1 MAENHEGVDVEFKET
16 TGQLDRDMETL
27 CGMLNGTGGIVIFGI
42 KNSGKII
49 GQEIGDKTT
58 RMIGEALRRFEP
70 SVEIQQKYIKLKDSE
85 KQLIVFE
92 AEGNNPDRPYS
103 YDGRPYQ
110 RHDSVT
116 SVMPHDKYSRMIMN
130 RGGLKYKW
138 DALPNENLKFDDLDE
153 SRIHWAIRQALEL
166 GRLKEGAY
174 TRDPIAILEKFKV
187 LKKGVYNNAAVLF
200 GKDFFYYHNCIIR
213 LARFRGID
221 KREFIDNQQIEG
233 NIFDLLNEV
242 TPFFL
247 KHLSVTSRMEGMYRK
262 DELEVP
268 ITALR
273 ECCANALA
281 HMDWRKTASVGVAI
295 YDDRIE
301 IENAGMLPEEI
312 PANQLT
318 YGSRILASH
327 TSEPPNETIA
337 RVMYYSGVIEHW
349 GRGLSMIFEE
359 CKRVGLPQPRVTDE
373 RGVVKVIF
381 MRPDLSG
388 HKNGTING
396 TIKMLSEVENNILDI
411 VKEHP
416 GISRKNII
424 PIIWKSEATVKRAL
438 KALGEMGF
446 VEYRGSNKT
455 GGYFSV

>member
-1 MAENHEGVDVEFKET
+1 
-16 TGQLDRDMETL
+16 
-27 CGMLNGTGGIVIFGI
+27 
-42 KNSGKII
+42 
-49 GQEIGDKTT
+49 
-58 RMIGEALRRFEP
+58 
-70 SVEIQQKYIKLKDSE
+70 
-85 KQLIVFE
+85 
-92 AEGNNPDRPYS
+92 
-103 YDGRPYQ
+103 
-110 RHDSVT
+110 
-116 SVMPHDKYSRMIMN
+116 MP
-130 RGGLKYKW
+130 
-138 DALPNENLKFDDLDE
+138 P
-153 SRIHWAIRQALEL
+153 
-166 GRLKEGAY
+166 
-174 TRDPIAILEKFKV
+174 P
-187 LKKGVYNNAAVLF
+187 
-200 GKDFFYYHNCIIR
+200 FF
-213 LARFRGID
+213 LARTSFTITTASSVLTVSSKD

-242 TPFFL
+242 TPFFM

-301 IENAGMLPEEI
+301 IENVGMLPEEI

-359 CKRVGLPQPRVTDE
+359 CMRAGLPQPKVTDE

-388 HKNGTING
+388 HKNDTIND
-396 TIKMLSEVENNILDI
+396 TINDTEKLIYNCI
-411 VKEHP
+411 VASP
-416 GISRKNII
+416 GISAVAMADKFDKSII
-424 PIIWKSEATVKRAL
+424 TIKRAL
-438 KALGEMGF
+438 KHLVELNII
-446 VEYRGSNKT
+446 EYRGSKKT
-455 GGYFSV
+455 GGYFNL

>member
-1 MAENHEGVDVEFKET
+1 M
-16 TGQLDRDMETL
+16 
-27 CGMLNGTGGIVIFGI
+27 
-42 KNSGKII
+42 
-49 GQEIGDKTT
+49 
-58 RMIGEALRRFEP
+58 
-70 SVEIQQKYIKLKDSE
+70 
-85 KQLIVFE
+85 
-92 AEGNNPDRPYS
+92 EGNNPDRPYS

-116 SVMPHDKYSRMIMN
+116 SVMPHDRYSRMIMH

-138 DALPNENLKFDDLDE
+138 DTLPNENLKFEDLDE

-166 GRLKEGAY
+166 GRLKDGAY

-187 LKKGVYNNAAVLF
+187 LKNGVYSNAAAVLF
-200 GKDFFYYHNCIIR
+200 GKDFFHYHNCIIR
-213 LARFRGID
+213 LARFRGTN

-247 KHLSVTSRMEGMYRK
+247 KHLSVTSRFDGMYRK

-268 ITALR
+268 INALR

-301 IENAGMLPEEI
+301 IENAGMLPEDI
-312 PANQLT
+312 PAAQLT
-318 YGSRILASH
+318 YGSHILDSH
-327 TSEPPNETIA
+327 PSEPPNETIA

-359 CKRVGLPQPRVTDE
+359 CERAGLPQPIITDE
-373 RGVVKVIF
+373 RGVVRVTF
-381 MRPDLSG
+381 MRPNLSG

-396 TIKMLSEVENNILDI
+396 TINGMINGTINDTIKDTEKLVYNYIIAS
-411 VKEHP
+411 P
-416 GISRKNII
+416 GISAVDLANELGKSVRTIMRVLKHLVELNII
-424 PIIWKSEATVKRAL
+424 
-438 KALGEMGF
+438 
-446 VEYRGSNKT
+446 EYRGSKKT
-455 GGYFSV
+455 GGYFSL

>member
-1 MAENHEGVDVEFKET
+1 
-16 TGQLDRDMETL
+16 
-27 CGMLNGTGGIVIFGI
+27 
-42 KNSGKII
+42 
-49 GQEIGDKTT
+49 
-58 RMIGEALRRFEP
+58 
-70 SVEIQQKYIKLKDSE
+70 
-85 KQLIVFE
+85 
-92 AEGNNPDRPYS
+92 
-103 YDGRPYQ
+103 
-110 RHDSVT
+110 
-116 SVMPHDKYSRMIMN
+116 
-130 RGGLKYKW
+130 
-138 DALPNENLKFDDLDE
+138 
-153 SRIHWAIRQALEL
+153 
-166 GRLKEGAY
+166 
-174 TRDPIAILEKFKV
+174 
-187 LKKGVYNNAAVLF
+187 
-200 GKDFFYYHNCIIR
+200 
-213 LARFRGID
+213 
-221 KREFIDNQQIEG
+221 
-233 NIFDLLNEV
+233 
-242 TPFFL
+242 
-247 KHLSVTSRMEGMYRK
+247 MEGMYRK

-359 CKRVGLPQPRVTDE
+359 CKRAGLPQPTVTDE

-388 HKNGTING
+388 QNHDPINDPINDP
-396 TIKMLSEVENNILDI
+396 IKLLSEVENNILII

-416 GISRKNII
+416 GISRKNIV
-424 PIIWKSEATVKRAL
+424 PIIGKSEATVKRAL

-455 GGYFSV
+455 GGYFSL

>member
-1 MAENHEGVDVEFKET
+1 M
-16 TGQLDRDMETL
+16 
-27 CGMLNGTGGIVIFGI
+27 
-42 KNSGKII
+42 
-49 GQEIGDKTT
+49 
-58 RMIGEALRRFEP
+58 
-70 SVEIQQKYIKLKDSE
+70 EIQPKYVKITDSD
-85 KQLIVFE
+85 KKLIVFE

-116 SVMPHDKYSRMIMN
+116 SVMPHDRHSRMIMH
-130 RGGLKYKW
+130 RGGLRYKW
-138 DALPNENLKFDDLDE
+138 DTLPNENLRFEDLDE

-166 GRLKEGAY
+166 GRLKDGAY

-187 LKKGVYNNAAVLF
+187 LKNGVYTNAAAVLF

-213 LARFRGID
+213 LARFRGKD

-247 KHLSVTSRMEGMYRK
+247 KHLSVTSRFEGMYRK

-268 ITALR
+268 INALR

-281 HMDWRKTASVGVAI
+281 HMDWRRTASVGVAI

-301 IENAGMLPEEI
+301 IENPGMLPEEI
-312 PANQLT
+312 PAEKLT
-318 YGSRILASH
+318 YGSHILASH
-327 TSEPPNETIA
+327 TSDPPNEIIA
-337 RVMYYSGVIEHW
+337 RGMYYSGVIEHW
-349 GRGLSMIFEE
+349 GRGLAMIFEE
-359 CKRVGLPQPRVTDE
+359 CNRAGLPQPTVTDE
-373 RGVVKVIF
+373 MGVVRVTF
-381 MRPDLSG
+381 MRPNLSG
-388 HKNGTING
+388 HKHDPINDPINDP
-396 TIKMLSEVENNILDI
+396 IKILSEVEKLVLHI

-416 GISRKNII
+416 GISRVNIA
-424 PIIWKSEATVKRAL
+424 PIIDKSEATVKRAL
-438 KALGEMGF
+438 RALVGMGF

-455 GGYFSV
+455 GGYFSLLSTT

>member
-1 MAENHEGVDVEFKET
+1 
-16 TGQLDRDMETL
+16 METL